1 MTMPIPRVRFIEE
14 NSGITPIRIQAR
26 NRICIIAPFTRGPV
40 NFFRYIGG
48 YTDFANTYGSDLS
61 TGSLAY
67 QVAYDQGARDFACL
81 RILGSGQPA
90 CGKLTFSG
98 YANKDNNIILYLKI
112 IAPTVNRTNRELKTL
127 VFSNGNYISE
137 VSGRFW
143 FKVTGFDGINYTV
156 KWVFVPLDIQDGYIA
171 WMDSTPPDT
180 ITTVDPGFIQA
191 YKDKIILD
199 TTNISGM
206 TGFTVTGAEPF
217 VYGNNCLDLGRPGE
231 SCTLG
236 VVNGWKVTVTIK
248 DMQYIW
254 HTNQDLTQVRL
265 NEDESGYTGILPIY
279 DPNIALNTTNFT
291 SIETGYTGPLTQRD
305 TTNLPNVILVPQT
318 NILTVNKDNDAGKD
332 FNIENGLTIQFDTVT
347 NLSDIDFTIGDTW
360 SVRANSDTWVVPIFK
375 GSQPNQVA
383 TAMIDVLAGADPLG
397 TVERTIE
404 DNGVQFCLM
413 PEEAGTAGNRYS
425 YYVDLEKPDGEV
437 ICPATYAG
445 SANATILNT
454 VTQLQVDIKF
464 AEYIE
469 VGAVISHLDIAGSQ
483 NVVYELTGPLDS
495 LTGPQK
501 TYVSSQPNLYIAP
514 GVIVKSITIPTIGS
528 TMANIEVGYPNGVSS
543 SNPPIVSKGPT
554 STSYLSFKNIM
565 GLSVSNYTFLQSERM
580 FGGVDGPRR
589 ASRDFYSF
597 NNELLLSLYAT
608 SEGAWGNDLRVT
620 IYPLTNEL
628 FHLSVEDL
636 NKDSYDPPLAN
647 EYYSNVSFRD
657 TDADGALNALKV
669 SKFIRGTFMPKAIN
683 KINMNVKYFSTSI
696 ARLKPADPVIVDP
709 EDPAHPYNFG
719 PKWLRQVH
727 LERGFDGPPITDN
740 DYFQALKLVKEKSAH
755 ILITPGVYESQ
766 QIKQTLM
773 SHTASASELEGLRIA
788 VINAKPQLLPEAA
801 DLETVGYGYTRGVMV
816 AGWCTYAGIS
826 NTGRYGQSPDAVYAG
841 KIAVTPFFVSPAA
854 RTDAGP
860 IYSISEV
867 DTQMYNSKN
876 QLQVFTNARLEVIH
890 LDPNLG
896 AFYFLNGRNLSSD
909 TQWDKISYRR
919 TFDIIRGDIY
929 ALLQQYKSNV
939 MSNKV
944 FSRISSSID
953 SYLGTLTR
961 NGSIRRFTGAQVTS
975 QATASG
981 LVEVRFSVVPHY
993 AMDYIDVYL
1002 TRDDDGNYSARPTM
1016 DG

>member
-1 MTMPIPRVRFIEE
+1 MPIPRVRFIEE
-14 NSGITPIRIQAR
+14 SSGITPIRIQAR

-112 IAPTVNRTNRELKTL
+112 IAPAINRTNRELKTL

-143 FKVTGFDGINYTV
+143 FRVTAFTGDNYTIR
-156 KWVFVPLDIQDGYIA
+156 WVFVPLDIQDGYIA
-171 WMDSTPPDT
+171 WMDARPPDT
-180 ITTVDPGFIQA
+180 DTTVDAGFTLA
-191 YKDKIILD
+191 YQNKIIAD
-199 TTNISGM
+199 TTNVSGM
-206 TGFTVTGAEPF
+206 TGFTVTGAVPF
-217 VYGNNCLDLGRPGE
+217 VFGNNCLDLGRPGE
-231 SCTLG
+231 SCTPG
-236 VVNGWKVTVTIK
+236 AVSGWKVTVTIK

-254 HTNQDLTQVRL
+254 HTNIDLTQVRL

-279 DPNIALNTTNFT
+279 DPNMDFNTTTDFT
-291 SIETGYTGPLTQRD
+291 SIETGYTGPITQWD
-305 TTNLPNVILVPQT
+305 ATNPPTIILVPEI
-318 NILTVNKDNDAGKD
+318 NKLTVNKDTDAGKD

-347 NLSDIDFTIGDTW
+347 NQSEINFSIGDTW
-360 SVRANSDTWVVPIFK
+360 SVRANTDTWVVPIFK

-383 TAMIDVLAGADPLG
+383 TAFINVLAGADPLG

-425 YYVDLEKPDGEV
+425 YYVELEEPDGEV
-437 ICPATYAG
+437 ICPAAYAG
-445 SANATILNT
+445 SADPNVLTTI
-454 VTQLQVDIKF
+454 TQLQVDIKF
-464 AEYIE
+464 AKDIQ
-469 VGAVISHLDIAGSQ
+469 VGAVISHLDIGGSQ
-483 NVVYELTGPLDS
+483 NVIYEIKGSTGP
-495 LTGPQK
+495 K
-501 TYVSSQPNLYIAP
+501 YFSSHKDVYIAT
-514 GVIVKSITIPTIGS
+514 GAKVQSITIPNTGS
-528 TMANIEVGYPNGVSS
+528 MAIIAISGPS
-543 SNPPIVSKGPT
+543 PAMVSKGPS
-554 STSYLSFKNIM
+554 STLFLSFKNAT
-565 GLSVSNYTFLQSERM
+565 GLSVSNYTFLQAERM

-589 ASRDFYSF
+589 ASRNFYSF

-647 EYYSNVSFRD
+647 EYYSSVSFRD

-696 ARLKPADPVIVDP
+696 ARLEPADTAIVDP

-719 PKWLRQVH
+719 PKCLRQVQ

-766 QIKQTLM
+766 QIKQALM

-788 VINAKPQLLPEAA
+788 VVNAKPQLLPEAA
-801 DLETVGYGYTRGVMV
+801 DLETVGFGYTRGVMV
-816 AGWCTYAGIS
+816 AGWCTYEGIS

-841 KIAVTPFFVSPAA
+841 KIAVIPFFVSPAA

-876 QLQVFTNARLEVIH
+876 QMQVFTNARLEVIH

-919 TFDIIRGDIY
+919 TFDIIRGDVY
-929 ALLQQYKSNV
+929 TLLQQYKSNV
-939 MSNKV
+939 ISSKT
-944 FSRISSSID
+944 FTRIASSID
-953 SYLGTLTR
+953 AYLTTMAR
-961 NGSIRRFTGAQVTS
+961 NGSIRRFTGAQVNS
-975 QATASG
+975 QVPAAG

-993 AMDYIDVYL
+993 AMDYIDIYL
-1002 TRDDDGNYSARPTM
+1002 TRDDDGNFNARPSV
-1016 DG
+1016 DY